1 MGAPEYITLGLA
13 GVAAVVWLIRLEGR
27 VNTAEKVN
35 STAMA
40 DCDREQAALKAAF
53 IAFQAEAKV
62 AEKAHSETA
71 IEIVRLQEQIKH
83 LTDLIE
89 RMVAPPPAP
98 RRRTTGG

>member
-1 MGAPEYITLGLA
+1 MGAPEYISLGLA

-35 STAMA
+35 ATAMA
-40 DCDREQAALKAAF
+40 DCDREQASIKAAF
-53 IAFQAEAKV
+53 ETFRAEAKV

-89 RMVAPPPAP
+89 RMVEKPVT
-98 RRRTTGG
+98 RRRTTGA